1 MGGYEKGRNQ
11 LQAPAQMTPVTDL
24 FPYMG
29 SAGEIFEGELLGA
42 NIMKWKVVRR
52 YIKSKPTTKEILF
65 IPFKSD
71 DFGSISSHG

>member
-1 MGGYEKGRNQ
+1 
-11 LQAPAQMTPVTDL
+11 MTPVIDL

-29 SAGEIFEGELLGA
+29 SAAETFEGELLGV

-52 YIKSKPTTKEILF
+52 YIKNKSTTEEILF

-71 DFGSISSHG
+71 DFGPISSHG